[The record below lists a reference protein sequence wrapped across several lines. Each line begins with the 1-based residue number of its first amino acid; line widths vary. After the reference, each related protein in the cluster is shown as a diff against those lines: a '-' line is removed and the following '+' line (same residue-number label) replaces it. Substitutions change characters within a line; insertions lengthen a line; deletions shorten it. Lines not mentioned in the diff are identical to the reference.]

1 MNTGAFTISIDF
13 ELYWGVRDTRSLDAY
28 REHLDGVRQAIP
40 RMLSLFE
47 QHHIHATWAAVG
59 FLYCHDRNEA
69 LSAAPPE
76 RPHYDNHALCPYR
89 YLEQSTDIDER
100 YHFAPALIDLIAA
113 TPHQEIA
120 THTYSHYYCR
130 EAGQTAA
137 TFRADLA
144 AAIRIAATHGI
155 TPRSLVFPRNQWHPD
170 YLAILAEQG
179 ITAYRG
185 NEHGWLYAATDNVG
199 QNAVRRMG
207 RLLDSYLNLSG
218 HHTYTLESCAGA
230 PPFNFP
236 ASRFL
241 RPHDPRLAWL
251 DGLRLRR
258 IKRAMRHAARHHEIF
273 HLWWHPHNFGV
284 DTDQN
289 MHFLEQVI
297 EEFERLRRDD
307 GMRSLGMTEL
317 ADALA
322 AR

>member
-1 MNTGAFTISIDF
+1 MNTGALTISIDF
-13 ELYWGVRDTRSLDAY
+13 ELYWGVRDTRGLDAY
-28 REHLDGVRQAIP
+28 RDNLDGVQQAIP
-40 RMLSLFE
+40 RMLELFE
-47 QHHIHATWAAVG
+47 QHRIHATWAAVG
-59 FLYCHDRNEA
+59 FLFCHDRAEA
-69 LSAAPPE
+69 LAAAPRE
-76 RPHYDNHALCPYR
+76 RPGYTNRALCPYR
-89 YLEQSTDIDER
+89 YLEQTHDIAER
-100 YHFAPALIDLIAA
+100 YHFAPALIDRIAA

-137 TFRADLA
+137 TFSADLA
-144 AAIRIAATHGI
+144 AATRIAATRGLA
-155 TPRSLVFPRNQWHPD
+155 PRSLVFPRNQWHPD
-170 YLAILAEQG
+170 YLAILAEHG
-179 ITAYRG
+179 IVAYRG
-185 NEHGWLYAATDNVG
+185 NEHGWLYAATGHVG

-207 RLLDSYLNLSG
+207 RLLDSYLDLSG
-218 HHTYTLESCAGA
+218 HHTYPLESCAGE

-241 RPHDPRLAWL
+241 RPYDRRLAWL

-258 IKRAMRHAARHHEIF
+258 IRRAMRHAARRQEIF

-289 MHFLEQVI
+289 MRFLEQVI
-297 EEFERLRRDD
+297 DEFERLRHAH
-307 GMRSLGMTEL
+307 GMRSLGMAEL

>member
-28 REHLDGVRQAIP
+28 RDNLEGVQQAIP
-40 RMLSLFE
+40 RMLELFE
-47 QHHIHATWAAVG
+47 QHRIHATWAAVG
-59 FLYCHDRNEA
+59 FLFCHDRAEA
-69 LSAAPPE
+69 LAAAPRE
-76 RPHYDNHALCPYR
+76 RPGYTNRALCPYR
-89 YLEQSTDIDER
+89 YLEQTHDIAER
-100 YHFAPALIDLIAA
+100 YHFAPALIDRIAA

-137 TFRADLA
+137 TFSADLA
-144 AAIRIAATHGI
+144 AATRIAAARGLA
-155 TPRSLVFPRNQWHPD
+155 PRSLVFPRNQWHPD
-170 YLAILAEQG
+170 YLAILAEHG
-179 ITAYRG
+179 IVAYRG
-185 NEHGWLYAATDNVG
+185 NEHGWLYAATGHVG

-207 RLLDSYLNLSG
+207 RLLDSYLDLSG
-218 HHTYTLESCAGA
+218 HHTYPLESCAGE

-241 RPHDPRLAWL
+241 RPYDRRLAWL

-258 IKRAMRHAARHHEIF
+258 IRRAMRHAARRQEIF

-289 MHFLEQVI
+289 MRFLEQVI
-297 EEFERLRRDD
+297 DEFERLRRAH
-307 GMRSLGMTEL
+307 GMRSLGMAEL

>member
-28 REHLDGVRQAIP
+28 RQNLEGARQAIP
-40 RMLSLFE
+40 RMLGLFE
-47 QHHIHATWAAVG
+47 QHRIHATWAVVG
-59 FLYCHDRNEA
+59 FLFCHDRAEA
-69 LSAAPPE
+69 LAAAPRE
-76 RPHYDNHALCPYR
+76 RPAYANRALCPYR
-89 YLEQSTDIDER
+89 YLEQTPDLAER

-113 TPHQEIA
+113 TPQQEIA

-137 TFRADLA
+137 TFSADLA
-144 AAIRIAATHGI
+144 AAMRIAATRGL

-170 YLAILAEQG
+170 YLTILAEHG

-185 NEHGWLYAATDNVG
+185 NEHGWLYAATGHVG

-218 HHTYTLESCAGA
+218 HHTYTLESCTGT

-241 RPHDPRLAWL
+241 RPHDQRLAWL

-258 IKRAMRHAARHHEIF
+258 IKRAMRHAAKHREIF

-289 MHFLEQVI
+289 MRFLEQVI
-297 EEFERLRRDD
+297 DEFERLRRDD
-307 GMRSLGMTEL
+307 GMRSLGMAEL
-317 ADALA
+317 AGALA
-322 AR
+322 AQ

>member
-13 ELYWGVRDTRSLDAY
+13 ELYWGVRDTRTLDAY
-28 REHLDGVRQAIP
+28 RRHLDGARQAIP
-40 RMLSLFE
+40 RMLALFE
-47 QHHIHATWAAVG
+47 QHHIHATWAVVG
-59 FLYCHDRNEA
+59 FLFCHDRGEA
-69 LSAAPPE
+69 LAAAPRE
-76 RPHYDNHALCPYR
+76 RPGYDNRALCPYR
-89 YLEQSTDIDER
+89 YLEQTPDVAER

-113 TPHQEIA
+113 TPEQEIA

-137 TFRADLA
+137 TFSADIA
-144 AAIRIAATHGI
+144 AAMRIAATRGVV
-155 TPRSLVFPRNQWHPD
+155 PRSLVFPRNQWHPG
-170 YLAILAEQG
+170 YLAILAEYG

-199 QNAVRRMG
+199 QNAMRRMG

-218 HHTYTLESCAGA
+218 HHTYALESCAGK

-241 RPHDPRLAWL
+241 RPHDRRLAWL

-258 IKRAMRHAARHHEIF
+258 IKRAMRHAARQHEIF

-289 MHFLEQVI
+289 MRFLEQVI
-297 EEFERLRRDD
+297 EEFERLRRDE
-307 GMRSLGMTEL
+307 GMRSLGMAEL

>member
-28 REHLDGVRQAIP
+28 RDNLEGVQQAIP
-40 RMLSLFE
+40 RMLELFE
-47 QHHIHATWAAVG
+47 QHRIHATWAAVG
-59 FLYCHDRNEA
+59 FLFCHDRAEA
-69 LSAAPPE
+69 LAAAPRE
-76 RPHYDNHALCPYR
+76 RPGYTNRALCPYR
-89 YLEQSTDIDER
+89 YLEQTHDIAER
-100 YHFAPALIDLIAA
+100 YHFAPALIDRIAA

-137 TFRADLA
+137 TFSADLA
-144 AAIRIAATHGI
+144 AATRIAATRGLA
-155 TPRSLVFPRNQWHPD
+155 PRSLVFPRNQWHPD
-170 YLAILAEQG
+170 YLAILAEHG
-179 ITAYRG
+179 IVAYRG
-185 NEHGWLYAATDNVG
+185 NEHGWLYAATGHVG

-207 RLLDSYLNLSG
+207 RLLDSYLDLSG
-218 HHTYTLESCAGA
+218 HHTYTLESCAGE

-241 RPHDPRLAWL
+241 RPYDRRLAWL

-258 IKRAMRHAARHHEIF
+258 IRRAMRHAARRQEIF

-289 MHFLEQVI
+289 MRFLEQVI
-297 EEFERLRRDD
+297 DEFERLRHAH
-307 GMRSLGMTEL
+307 GMRSLGMAEL

-322 AR
+322 TR